1 MRKSRWKMN
10 DKSSVANY
18 KVSKIKVLY
27 AKINERTIHNQRY
40 FEILYKELSLGNSG
54 AFLFINTMKFEV
66 IPKKLKNFWN

>member
-1 MRKSRWKMN
+1 MN

-40 FEILYKELSLGNSG
+40 FEILDKVPKHPKATGYLRMKE
-54 AFLFINTMKFEV
+54 ERYHE
-66 IPKKLKNFWN
+66 

>member
-1 MRKSRWKMN
+1 MN
-10 DKSSVANY
+10 DKSSVGNY

-54 AFLFINTMKFEV
+54 AFLFINTMK
-66 IPKKLKNFWN
+66 